1 MRFLIRAKIPT
12 EAGNLMVQDP
22 NLLSK
27 FERNINTVKA
37 EATYFFEADG
47 NRVASFVVDIHSADQ
62 IPVLVEPLFSGMGA
76 HVELH
81 PVMSLD
87 DLKKGIPQAVVESK
101 VNSYRN

>member
-27 FERNINTVKA
+27 LETYIDKVKA

-47 NRVASFVVDIHSADQ
+47 NRVAAFIVDIQSTDQ
-62 IPVLVEPLFSGMGA
+62 IPVLVEPLFSGVGA
-76 HVELH
+76 HVEIH
-81 PVMSLD
+81 RVMSLD
-87 DLKKGIPQAVVESK
+87 DLKKGIPQAVVE

>member
-1 MRFLIRAKIPT
+1 MRFLISAKIPT

-22 NLLSK
+22 KLLSK
-27 FERNINTVKA
+27 LETYMNKVKA

-47 NRVASFVVDIHSADQ
+47 NRVASFIVDIESTIQ

-81 PVMSLD
+81 PVMSFD
-87 DLKKGIPQAVVESK
+87 YLKKGIPQAVVE
-101 VNSYRN
+101 VNSYRY

>member
-1 MRFLIRAKIPT
+1 MRFLISAKIPT

-27 FERNINTVKA
+27 LEKYIDKVNA

-47 NRVASFVVDIHSADQ
+47 NRVAVFIVDIQNAEQ

-87 DLKKGIPQAVVESK
+87 DLKKGIPQAVVE